1 MPGMESLL
9 DGYPIS
15 PSIHDELLGA
25 DGVRPPCERLASEFD
40 RLGVDEVRSRAAYLA
55 SRYVD
60 SGVTF
65 DLGGTEKPFP
75 LDIMPRIITAPEWST
90 ISTGVAQRVY
100 ALERFLGDIYG
111 TGKVFDDGV
120 VPRRLIV
127 TSPNFAR
134 EVAGIT
140 PANGVRIHVAGID
153 LIRDGEGTMRVLE
166 DNVRIPSGVS
176 YVLTNRAAMAG
187 AMPDVMRQYDVE
199 PVDIYPSRLRTALE
213 AAAPAGVSE
222 PNVVVLT
229 PGMYNSAYYEHS
241 LLARTMGVPL
251 VEGPDLVCQQ
261 GRVYVRT
268 TQGLNRVDV
277 IYRRVDDEF
286 LDPVHFRG
294 DTVLGAAGLVSAMAN
309 GTVTI
314 ANGIGNGV
322 ADDKLIYTYLPDLIR
337 YYCGEEPVL
346 PNVDSW
352 RLEEPG
358 ALEEVLDR
366 LDELVVK
373 PVDGSGGKGIIMGP
387 ECTREELDAARVKL
401 RCDPRGWIAQPL
413 IQLSTVPTFV
423 GDRLQ
428 PRRVDLRPFAIND
441 GDAIWVLPGGL
452 TRVALREGQFI
463 VNSSQGGGSKDT
475 WVLADRGAA
484 EHDSV
489 PAIQLQ
495 TVSPEVPMSPLVGT
509 EPMEKPDRSVWEAQ
523 QGQQQQTRQVRGGHD
538 ESADEVVKPC

>member
-1 MPGMESLL
+1 MPGMDSLL

-15 PSIHDELLGA
+15 PQIHDELLGA
-25 DGVRPPCERLASEFD
+25 DGIRPECESLAAGFD
-40 RLGVDEVRSRAAYLA
+40 KLGAAEVGARAAYLA

-75 LDIMPRIITAPEWST
+75 LDIMPRIITASEWNT

-100 ALERFLGDIYG
+100 SLERFLGDVYG
-111 TGKVFDDGV
+111 NGKVFDDGV

-127 TSPNFAR
+127 TSPNFVR

-153 LIRDGEGTMRVLE
+153 LIRDGQGTMRVLE

-187 AMPDVMRQYDVE
+187 AMPEVMRQYDVQ
-199 PVDIYPSRLRTALE
+199 PVDTYPSRLRAALE

-229 PGMYNSAYYEHS
+229 PGMFNSAYYEHS

-268 TQGLNRVDV
+268 TMGLNRVDV

-294 DTVLGAAGLVSAMAN
+294 DSVLGAAGLVSAMAN
-309 GTVTI
+309 GTVTV

-387 ECTREELDAARVKL
+387 ECTKEELDAARVKL
-401 RCDPRGWIAQPL
+401 RADPRGWIAQPL
-413 IQLSTVPTFV
+413 IQLSTAPTFV

-475 WVLADRGAA
+475 WVLADRHPV
-484 EHDSV
+484 EQPTV
-489 PAIQLQ
+489 PGIQLQ
-495 TVSPEVPMSPLVGT
+495 AAASGDVAVGPLTGS
-509 EPMEKPDRSVWEAQ
+509 EPMDKPDRSAWEAQ
-523 QGQQQQTRQVRGGHD
+523 QGQQQQTRID
-538 ESADEVVKPC
+538 EEVGSC

>member
-1 MPGMESLL
+1 MESLL

-15 PSIHDELLGA
+15 PDIHDELLGS
-25 DGVRPPCERLASEFD
+25 DGVRPQCRSLARGFD
-40 RLGVDEVRSRAAYLA
+40 GLGVDEVRARAAYLA

-75 LDIMPRIITAPEWST
+75 LDIMPRVITAGEWST

-100 ALERFLGDIYG
+100 TLERFLGDVYG
-111 TGKVFDDGV
+111 SGQVFDDGV
-120 VPRRLIV
+120 VPRRLVV
-127 TSPNFAR
+127 TSPNFVR
-134 EVAGIT
+134 EMAGIV
-140 PANGVRIHVAGID
+140 PVNGVRIHVAGID
-153 LIRDGEGTMRVLE
+153 LIRDGGGTMRVLE

-187 AMPDVMRQYDVE
+187 VMPDIMRGYDVE
-199 PVDIYPSRLRTALE
+199 PVDVYPSRLRAALE
-213 AAAPAGVSE
+213 AAAPAGVNS

-229 PGMYNSAYYEHS
+229 PGVYNSAYYEHS

-251 VEGPDLVCQQ
+251 VEGPDLVCRQ

-268 TQGLNRVDV
+268 TDGLNRVDV

-286 LDPVHFRG
+286 LDPVHFRP
-294 DTVLGAAGLVSAMAN
+294 DSMLGAAGLVSAIAN
-309 GTVTI
+309 GTVTV

-352 RLEEPG
+352 RLEEPA

-373 PVDGSGGKGIIMGP
+373 PVDGSGGKGIVMGP
-387 ECTREELDAARVKL
+387 ECAPAELDAARARL
-401 RCDPRGWIAQPL
+401 RADPRGWIAQPL
-413 IQLSTVPTFV
+413 VQLSTVPTFI
-423 GDRLQ
+423 GDRLR
-428 PRRVDLRPFAIND
+428 PRRVDLRPFAVND
-441 GDAIWVLPGGL
+441 GDSIWVLPGGL
-452 TRVALREGQFI
+452 TRVALGEGQFI

-475 WVLADRGAA
+475 WVLGGHPARPSDPL
-484 EHDSV
+484 
-489 PAIQLQ
+489 PAIQIQ
-495 TVSPEVPMSPLVGT
+495 AGAAATPPTGSGPAGRA
-509 EPMEKPDRSVWEAQ
+509 EPMEQPDRSVWEAQ
-523 QGQQQQTRQVRGGHD
+523 QGQQQQSGPSQQEKGETT
-538 ESADEVVKPC
+538 C

>member
-1 MPGMESLL
+1 MESLL

-15 PSIHDELLGA
+15 PLIHDELLGE
-25 DGVRPPCERLASEFD
+25 DGVRAQCESLARGFD
-40 RLGVDEVRSRAAYLA
+40 RLGAEEVRSRAAYLA

-60 SGVTF
+60 SRVTF

-75 LDIMPRIITAPEWST
+75 LDIMPRIIKAAEWDT

-100 ALERFLGDIYG
+100 TLERFLGDIYG
-111 TGKVFDDGV
+111 SGQVFDDGV

-127 TSPNFAR
+127 SSPNFVR
-134 EVAGIT
+134 EMAGLT

-153 LIRDGEGTMRVLE
+153 LIRDGNGTMRVLE

-187 AMPDVMRQYDVE
+187 VLPDIMRQHNVE
-199 PVDIYPSRLRTALE
+199 PVDVYPSRLRTALE

-229 PGMYNSAYYEHS
+229 PGVYNSAYYEHS

-251 VEGPDLVCQQ
+251 VEGPDLVCRQ

-268 TQGLNRVDV
+268 TSGLNRVDV
-277 IYRRVDDEF
+277 IYRRVDDDF
-286 LDPVHFRG
+286 IDPVHFRP
-294 DTVLGAAGLVSAMAN
+294 DSVLGAAGLVSAIAN
-309 GTVTI
+309 GTVTV
-314 ANGIGNGV
+314 ANWIGNGV

-352 RLEEPG
+352 RLEDPG
-358 ALEEVLDR
+358 ALTEVLDR
-366 LDELVVK
+366 LGELVVK

-387 ECTREELDAARVKL
+387 ECTAAELDAGRAKL
-401 RCDPRGWIAQPL
+401 RADPRGWIAQPL
-413 IQLSTVPTFV
+413 IQLSTVPTFIN
-423 GDRLQ
+423 DRLQ

-475 WVLADRGAA
+475 WVLGAPGTRRS
-484 EHDSV
+484 EPLQS
-489 PAIQLQ
+489 IQIQAAATTRQSEPRLAA
-495 TVSPEVPMSPLVGT
+495 SG
-509 EPMEKPDRSVWEAQ
+509 PMEQPDRSIWEAQ
-523 QGQQQQTRQVRGGHD
+523 QGQQQQAGPGDASVCEAGE
-538 ESADEVVKPC
+538 ESSC